1 VLLPTH
7 GEASRKLTIQGSG
20 DAWSEVLVRVVRV
33 GDGAQHSGWIATA
46 IDITEVQQVR
56 QTHAVHLRALDVSA
70 DGIAIV
76 DVTAAD
82 APMTYANH
90 ALQQISGYRMEELLG
105 HNCRILQGND
115 RSQPEISAMRQ
126 AIADRKPIAV
136 TLRNYRKNGEMFW
149 NELRMAPV
157 LDESGMAT
165 HYVGTM
171 RDVSYLRKVTAD
183 LEQIA
188 LHDPLTKVLNRTG
201 FRTLLKTRLLE
212 LGSARLAVIKLNA
225 AGFHGINTTFGYHTG
240 DALLIQIAERLGK
253 LPNTM
258 MARIDADNFVM
269 GIPIEPGQTGA
280 QVADAVQAELAP
292 SFVLPGVSLRV
303 FFHIGFTVG
312 SSTDTVFKLMRQAAA
327 ALHEARRA
335 RARVPHHYTAD
346 LDREISRRIRLTGDL
361 QQAVS
366 DGDLVV
372 HYQPKVELDT
382 GRIAGAEGLIRWQH
396 PTFGLQLPGRFIPT
410 AEHTGLIVPIGEWA
424 MRAIA
429 SYAADVNRNLG
440 KPYRFAI
447 NVSQMQFRQIDLPK
461 LVEQVLLD
469 TGADPSWITL
479 ELTESVFA
487 DESAATGGAL
497 RRLRDM
503 GLGLSIDDFGTEYSS
518 LRYLGAFPITEI
530 KIDRTFVKDM
540 QGSQPKR
547 AVVDAV
553 VRLGR
558 AMEVDVVAEG
568 IETAAEWQIL
578 QDVGCRYGQGYYFS
592 MPMTGEDFKWL
603 ADSQAILPMG
613 PETPL
618 VLEDSHTAHGA
629 A

>member
-1 VLLPTH
+1 M
-7 GEASRKLTIQGSG
+7 
-20 DAWSEVLVRVVRV
+20 VRV

-46 IDITEVQQVR
+46 LDITEVQQIR
-56 QTHAVHLRALDVSA
+56 QAHAVNLRAMDVSA

-82 APMTYANH
+82 APMIYVNH

-105 HNCRILQGND
+105 RNCRMFQGDD
-115 RSQPEISAMRQ
+115 RSQPEIGVLRQ
-126 AIADRKPIAV
+126 AVADRKPVAA
-136 TLRNYRKNGEMFW
+136 TLRNYRKDGGMFW

-157 LDESGMAT
+157 LDQSGMAT
-165 HYVGTM
+165 HYVSTM
-171 RDVSYLRKVTAD
+171 RDVSHLRKVTAE

-188 LHDPLTKVLNRTG
+188 LRDPLTGVSNRTG
-201 FRTLLKTRLLE
+201 FRTLLKQRLREIGLD
-212 LGSARLAVIKLNA
+212 RLTVIKLNA
-225 AGFHGINTTFGYHTG
+225 VGFHGINTTFGYHTG

-253 LPNTM
+253 LPDILL
-258 MARIDADNFVM
+258 ARADADNFIAGFPVAA
-269 GIPIEPGQTGA
+269 GQTA
-280 QVADAVQAELAP
+280 SQIADAVQAALEP

-303 FFHIGFTVG
+303 FFHIGFTAG
-312 SSTDTVFKLMRQAAA
+312 SSTDTVFRLMRQAAA

-372 HYQPKVELDT
+372 HYQPKVELDS

-429 SYAADVNRNLG
+429 SYAAGVNRHLA

-461 LVEQVLLD
+461 LVEQVLQD

-487 DESAATGGAL
+487 DESAATGGSL

-540 QGSQPKR
+540 QGSKPKR

-568 IETAAEWQIL
+568 IETAAEWEIL
-578 QDVGCRYGQGYYFS
+578 RDAGCRYGQGYYFS

-603 ADSQAILPMG
+603 ADSQATLPMKL
-613 PETPL
+613 EAPL
-618 VLEDSHTAHGA
+618 VFEDSHTAHGA